1 MLVFG
6 DSLSDVGNAHRQ
18 WGDEAFPCP
27 PHWRGRRCDGPL
39 WVERLA
45 ARLGLPEP
53 RPSLAGGDAHAC
65 GGARSGAGLSP
76 RRGAPNLLEQVA
88 LWRAGRGEA
97 PVATHALAVLR
108 AGANDYLDAPIPG
121 VAQRVNANLL
131 TAVGRLADAG
141 LRRFLVPSE
150 LPWGCSPIDLPG
162 VGPAER
168 AALNAAIAAQ
178 NDALR
183 EALRGLVERRGLQ
196 VAQPDFHGLLLKVR
210 AEPAAHG
217 FHEIARPALLEPLRS
232 QTAPDAAGVL
242 WWDGWGHL
250 SSAFHGL
257 LAAEAGRVL
266 GQMA

>member
-1 MLVFG
+1 
-6 DSLSDVGNAHRQ
+6 
-18 WGDEAFPCP
+18 
-27 PHWRGRRCDGPL
+27 
-39 WVERLA
+39 
-45 ARLGLPEP
+45 
-53 RPSLAGGDAHAC
+53 
-65 GGARSGAGLSP
+65 
-76 RRGAPNLLEQVA
+76 LLEQIGR
-88 LWRAGRGEA
+88 WRAA
-97 PVATHALAVLR
+97 PGATSVDPRTLVVLR
-108 AGANDYLDAPIPG
+108 AGANDYLDAPIPA
-121 VAQRVNANLL
+121 VAERVNAHLL
-131 TAVGRLADAG
+131 AAVEHLAAAG

-250 SSAFHGL
+250 TSAFHEL